1 MPDYT
6 RRMTTT
12 STAATAVT
20 TAANAA
26 ITAANAT
33 GSAGVSGMDPAHHRD
48 SASGADTP
56 VDDLVPTL
64 RALRDA
70 WQSRKPAQAQRR
82 QDLERLRDALK
93 SRLDEMADAIAAD
106 FGHRSRDESRIA
118 DGMTVLND
126 IDHLL
131 KHLRGWMK
139 PRRVGVGWRFLPARA
154 EIRPEPLGVV
164 GVIAPWNYPVNLALI
179 PLATAIAAGNHVYLK
194 PSEHTPRTS
203 EFLRKLLADVFPDG
217 RVAVAIGGADIG
229 AAFAALPFDHL
240 VFTGS
245 TAVGRKVMAAA
256 APNLTPLT
264 LELGGKS
271 PAIIADDYPI
281 ERAAARLATGKWF
294 NGGQTCIAPDY
305 VLVPAGKRDALV
317 DALRTEVQARY
328 GKDLSNLDDYTRIVN
343 DGQYARLQGY
353 LDDAAARGIE
363 TLTLA
368 GTSDAAQ
375 RIMPPTLLLDPG
387 DDAKVMQDEI
397 FGPLLPIKTYRTLDE
412 AIAYVNAHDR
422 PLALYPFSHDRATV
436 EKILH
441 HTLAGGVS
449 VNDTLFH
456 FAIGNLPFGGVG
468 PSGMGAYHARAGFDA
483 MSKQLP
489 ILWQARR
496 TGGDLL
502 KPPYSKAKWL
512 LDLIVR

>member
-1 MPDYT
+1 MN
-6 RRMTTT
+6 
-12 STAATAVT
+12 ATADAMPLQT
-20 TAANAA
+20 TAHPGQDASAVAA
-26 ITAANAT
+26 LA
-33 GSAGVSGMDPAHHRD
+33 
-48 SASGADTP
+48 
-56 VDDLVPTL
+56 PTL
-64 RALRDA
+64 QGLRSA
-70 WQSRKPAQAQRR
+70 WQARKPDHAQRR
-82 QDLERLRDALK
+82 RDLQRLRDALK
-93 SRLDEMADAIAAD
+93 RRLDEMADAIAAD
-106 FGHRSRDESRIA
+106 FGHRSKDESRIA

-131 KHLRGWMK
+131 RHLRGWMK

-154 EIRPEPLGVV
+154 QVRPSPLGVV

-203 EFLRKLLADVFPDG
+203 EFLRALLAEVFPAE
-217 RVAVAIGGADIG
+217 RVALALGGAEVG

-271 PAIIADDYPI
+271 PAIVADDYPVAK
-281 ERAAARLATGKWF
+281 AAARIATGKWF

-305 VLVPAGKRDALV
+305 VLVPKGKRDALIK
-317 DALRTEVQARY
+317 ALRAEVQSRY
-328 GKDLSNLDDYTRIVN
+328 GADLSNLSDYTRVVN
-343 DGQYARLQGY
+343 AGQYARLQGY

-368 GTSDAAQ
+368 GRADPAS
-375 RIMPPTLLLDPG
+375 RVLPPTVLLEPG
-387 DDAKVMQDEI
+387 DDATVMQEEI
-397 FGPLLPIKTYRTLDE
+397 FGPLLPVKSYRTLDE
-412 AIAYVNAHDR
+412 AIAYVNGHDR

-436 EKILH
+436 ERILAR
-441 HTLAGGVS
+441 TLAGGVS

-456 FAIGNLPFGGVG
+456 FAVSNLPFGGVG

-489 ILWQARR
+489 VFWQARM

-502 KPPYSKAKWL
+502 KPPYAKAKWL
-512 LDLIVR
+512 LDLIIR

>member
-1 MPDYT
+1 MDPVYT
-6 RRMTTT
+6 QGMN
-12 STAATAVT
+12 TATI
-20 TAANAA
+20 AANAA
-26 ITAANAT
+26 ITAANAAIA
-33 GSAGVSGMDPAHHRD
+33 GASRQQDNKNHPSAGHSSKP
-48 SASGADTP
+48 GADTA
-56 VDDLVPTL
+56 VTDLAPTL
-64 RALRDA
+64 QRLREA
-70 WQSRKPAQAQRR
+70 WQANKPDQAQRR
-82 QDLERLRDALK
+82 QDLQRLRDALK
-93 SRLDEMADAIAAD
+93 RKLDAMATTIAAD
-106 FGHRSRDESRIA
+106 FGHRSREESVIA

-126 IDHLL
+126 IDHLI
-131 KHLRGWMK
+131 KHLRRWMK

-154 EIRPEPLGVV
+154 QLRPVPVGVV
-164 GVIAPWNYPVNLALI
+164 GVIAPWNYPVNLSLI

-203 EFLRKLLADVFPDG
+203 QFLRELLAEVFPAD
-217 RVAVAIGGADIG
+217 RVAVATGGAELG
-229 AAFAALPFDHL
+229 AAFAGLPFDHL

-281 ERAAARLATGKWF
+281 ERAAARIATGKWF

-305 VLVPAGKRDALV
+305 VLVPKTRRDALV
-317 DALRTEVQARY
+317 KALRAEVQARY
-328 GKDLSNLDDYTRIVN
+328 GEHFDNLGDYTRIIN
-343 DGQYARLQGY
+343 DGQYARLKGY
-353 LDDAAARGIE
+353 LDDAKQRGIE
-363 TLTLA
+363 KVTLA
-368 GTSDAAQ
+368 GHADPAQ

-387 DDAKVMQDEI
+387 DDATVMQEEI
-397 FGPLLPIKTYRTLDE
+397 FGPLLPIKSYRTLDE
-412 AIAYVNAHDR
+412 AIAYINAHDR
-422 PLALYPFSHDRATV
+422 PLALYPFSHDNATV

-456 FAIGNLPFGGVG
+456 FAITDLPFGGVG
-468 PSGMGAYHARAGFDA
+468 PSGMGAYHGRAGFDA

-489 ILWQARR
+489 VLWQARR

>member
-1 MPDYT
+1 MNVAS
-6 RRMTTT
+6 T
-12 STAATAVT
+12 SATAVA

-26 ITAANAT
+26 IAAANAART
-33 GSAGVSGMDPAHHRD
+33 GGPAGTPAPGP
-48 SASGADTP
+48 AGDTP
-56 VDDLVPTL
+56 VADLAPTL
-64 RALRDA
+64 QRLRAA
-70 WQSRKPAQAQRR
+70 WQANKPGYAQRR
-82 QDLERLRDALK
+82 ADLTRLRDALK
-93 SRLDEMADAIAAD
+93 RRLDEMADAIAAD

-131 KHLRGWMK
+131 RHLRGWMK

-154 EIRPEPLGVV
+154 EVRPMALGVV

-179 PLATAIAAGNHVYLK
+179 PLATAIAAGNHAYLK
-194 PSEHTPRTS
+194 PSEHTPRS
-203 EFLRKLLADVFPDG
+203 SAFLRSLLAEVFPAD
-217 RVAVAIGGADIG
+217 RVAVATGGAEVG

-271 PAIIADDYPI
+271 PAIIGDDYPI
-281 ERAAARLATGKWF
+281 EKAAARLATGKWF

-305 VLVPAGKRDALV
+305 VLVPKGKRDALV
-317 DALRTEVQARY
+317 KALRAEVWARY
-328 GKDLSNLDDYTRIVN
+328 GDEFTNLGDYTRIIN
-343 DGQYARLQGY
+343 DAQYARLKGY
-353 LDDAAARGIE
+353 LDDAKQRGIE
-363 TLTLA
+363 KVTLA
-368 GTSDAAQ
+368 GHADAAQ
-375 RIMPPTLLLDPG
+375 RLIPPTLLLDPG
-387 DDAKVMQDEI
+387 DDALVMQEEI
-397 FGPLLPIKTYRTLDE
+397 FGPLLPIKGYRTLDE
-412 AIAYVNAHDR
+412 AIAYVNARDR
-422 PLALYPFSHDRATV
+422 PLALYPFSHDDATV
-436 EKILH
+436 EKILRN
-441 HTLAGGVS
+441 TLAGGVS

-456 FAIGNLPFGGVG
+456 FAIGDLPFGGVG

-483 MSKQLP
+483 MTKQLP
-489 ILWQARR
+489 VFRQARL

-512 LDLIVR
+512 LDLIIR